1 LWQETAANKGVK
13 QVFAMVLKRLL
24 SVVNLNNKASD
35 KRMGREWTT
44 RAPHY
49 KLLIQRKDVS

>member
-1 LWQETAANKGVK
+1 MA
-13 QVFAMVLKRLL
+13 LKRLV
-24 SVVNLNNKASD
+24 SVVNLNNKASE